1 MNCSEQLRMIRMFSG
16 PLPVRM
22 EDYAAGRLERIVF
35 KVMGKR
41 ALVTGASSGLGAR
54 FATVLGEAGAHVIL
68 AARNE
73 TALLRIAEMINGA
86 GGTAETVAVDVSD
99 PRSIADMS
107 ERVGNVD
114 IIVNN
119 AGITKESR
127 ALELTETD
135 WDAVIDVNLKGMF
148 LVAQQGARA
157 MRNAG
162 RGGVIVN
169 VASILGLRQ
178 AGGVLSYAVSKA
190 GVIQMTKSLA
200 LEVARFGIRVNA
212 LAPGYIATDLNEK
225 YWETDPGKAMIAR
238 MPMRRLGAVDE
249 LDGPLLL
256 LASDAGRFMTGSV
269 LVVDGGHL
277 VSTL

>member
-1 MNCSEQLRMIRMFSG
+1 MDDEACLVSRFPISMG
-16 PLPVRM
+16 
-22 EDYAAGRLERIVF
+22 DHAAERLERIVF
-35 KVMGKR
+35 DLMGKR

-54 FATVLGEAGAHVIL
+54 FATVLGAAGAHVIL

-73 TALLRIAEMINGA
+73 TALLRIAAMITDA
-86 GGTAETVAVDVSD
+86 GGNAETITVDLSD
-99 PRSIADMS
+99 PGSIADMGK
-107 ERVGNVD
+107 RIGAVD
-114 IIVNN
+114 IIINN

-127 ALELTETD
+127 ALDMTEAD
-135 WDAVIDVNLKGMF
+135 WDAVMDVNLKGMF

-157 MRNAG
+157 MRDAG
-162 RGGVIVN
+162 RSGAIVN

-200 LEVARFGIRVNA
+200 LEVARFRIRVNA
-212 LAPGYIATDLNEK
+212 LAPGYIATELNERF
-225 YWETDPGKAMIAR
+225 WETDAGRAMISR
-238 MPMRRLGAVDE
+238 MPMRRLGAVEE

-269 LVVDGGHL
+269 VVVDGGHL